1 MNARSLTRQSS
12 IGTIKSKSIINEKF
26 SYLKPIR
33 ANVSLLRSVITNKKI
48 KISSCNASKI
58 LKTSEEAETDFKTK
72 SLNVSPALNENSIET
87 HLNFIEYLSTQ
98 SLNQK
103 LEEKLKEIDKQDYK
117 SIFNAYFA
125 IFDLVIVA
133 DKNFGFLLNKIKD
146 GLIINQEKIFNEKIF
161 KLSGQ
166 IVKYKENIEN
176 SKADKENFITKLNR
190 LSSENIDLMN
200 MNENLIH
207 KYKCLEETIKKFANT
222 KSEPVSLIEELQAKS
237 EKINKLSVKLDEM
250 YKNEAKIL
258 QIVDTL
264 KMQGIKFEDIYEDTQ
279 IKKTINQK
287 KLKKALP
294 LLRISTLESD
304 SGKLT

>member
-133 DKNFGFLLNKIKD
+133 DKNFGL
-146 GLIINQEKIFNEKIF
+146 
-161 KLSGQ
+161 
-166 IVKYKENIEN
+166 
-176 SKADKENFITKLNR
+176 
-190 LSSENIDLMN
+190 
-200 MNENLIH
+200 
-207 KYKCLEETIKKFANT
+207 
-222 KSEPVSLIEELQAKS
+222 VSLKS
-237 EKINKLSVKLDEM
+237 SNKASGFFLFLEGADFLVFKYLGSWMFLVLSKESTKFRLTLGRSFKISV
-250 YKNEAKIL
+250 IFCF
-258 QIVDTL
+258 V
-264 KMQGIKFEDIYEDTQ
+264 
-279 IKKTINQK
+279 
-287 KLKKALP
+287 
-294 LLRISTLESD
+294 
-304 SGKLT
+304 

>member
-12 IGTIKSKSIINEKF
+12 IGTIKSKSIINEKL

-72 SLNVSPALNENSIET
+72 SVNVSPALNENSIET

-222 KSEPVSLIEELQAKS
+222 QSEPVSLIEELQAKS

>member
-1 MNARSLTRQSS
+1 MQVSS
-12 IGTIKSKSIINEKF
+12 KIKLHKQFNEKF

-72 SLNVSPALNENSIET
+72 SVNVSPALNENSIET

>member
-12 IGTIKSKSIINEKF
+12 IGTIKSKSIINEKL

-72 SLNVSPALNENSIET
+72 SVNVSPALNENSIET

>member
-12 IGTIKSKSIINEKF
+12 IGTIKSKSIINEKL

-207 KYKCLEETIKKFANT
+207 KYKCLEETIKKFTNT

>member
-72 SLNVSPALNENSIET
+72 SVNVSPALNENSIET

>member
-1 MNARSLTRQSS
+1 MTARSLTRQRS
-12 IGTIKSKSIINEKF
+12 IGTIKSKSIINEKL

-207 KYKCLEETIKKFANT
+207 KYKCLEETIKKFTNT
-222 KSEPVSLIEELQAKS
+222 KSEPVSLIEELNY
-237 EKINKLSVKLDEM
+237 IPLF
-250 YKNEAKIL
+250 YIL
-258 QIVDTL
+258 I
-264 KMQGIKFEDIYEDTQ
+264 
-279 IKKTINQK
+279 
-287 KLKKALP
+287 
-294 LLRISTLESD
+294 
-304 SGKLT
+304 